1 MPSHFHI
8 LALGAVFNIGLAQAA
23 HAAPQP
29 STRLVKCN
37 ARSCLLVKGHRANP
51 AAAVSINGHAIATA
65 GAHTWRARVPMET
78 LRVWS
83 EPCART
89 IAVSV
94 ADTIS
99 EADLP
104 IGLLGHTATLAMITI
119 SLK

>member
-1 MPSHFHI
+1 
-8 LALGAVFNIGLAQAA
+8 
-23 HAAPQP
+23 
-29 STRLVKCN
+29 
-37 ARSCLLVKGHRANP
+37 
-51 AAAVSINGHAIATA
+51 
-65 GAHTWRARVPMET
+65 MET

-83 EPCART
+83 EPYART